1 MPKNALAATSGT
13 GSSGGDG
20 NCPAL
25 PCPALFGSSFLQV
38 RQQRAWVFSDKRKL
52 SETQCLPSTV
62 FSTVQW
68 MRVAESES
76 VQSLLLPVLSCS
88 SVYCAL
94 GGAGS
99 KMLPSMIT
107 EFLDRPPSDP
117 QPQFI
122 FLPALTSSVTNQCC
136 VHIIVL

>member
-1 MPKNALAATSGT
+1 M
-13 GSSGGDG
+13 
-20 NCPAL
+20 
-25 PCPALFGSSFLQV
+25 
-38 RQQRAWVFSDKRKL
+38 FSDKRKL
-52 SETQCLPSTV
+52 SETQCLLSTV

-68 MRVAESES
+68 MKVAES
-76 VQSLLLPVLSCS
+76 VQSPLLPVLSCS
-88 SVYCAL
+88 CVYCAL